1 MPPYA
6 VQSPTNPM
14 RGLLRGDTGYSFGA
28 LTAATIAASP
38 GGLSRAANGIVTLTN
53 TVPHNFVPGEILTIA
68 DALLK
73 VTSVG
78 GTRFQGNYMIQTTP
92 STTTAL
98 LLPLDEVILH
108 QPADTGGAGAATSIA
123 AEAPAILSAGKAFC
137 LASAGDQSRPPGGIA
152 VDGIF
157 LGAPGVFEVDVQGA
171 AVDADNEYATVTGG
185 VISAVDVVNFTFHFD
200 GAGVVATFVRLF
212 IRARANAVGFVGR
225 IRG

>member
-1 MPPYA
+1 MPTYA

-38 GGLSRAANGIVTLTN
+38 TGLSRAASGIVTLT
-53 TVPHNFVPGEILTIA
+53 TSAPHNFVPGEILTIA
-68 DALLK
+68 DALAK

-78 GTRFQGNYMIQTTP
+78 GTRFQGNYMIQTVP

-108 QPADTGGAGAATSIA
+108 QPADTGGSGAATSIA
-123 AEAPAILSAGKAFC
+123 AEAPAILTAGKAFG
-137 LASAGDQSRPPGGIA
+137 LQTGDQSRPRASIS
-152 VDGIF
+152 VDGVF
-157 LGAPGVFEVDVQGA
+157 LAAPGVFEVDIQGA
-171 AVDADNEYATVTGG
+171 AVDADSQYATVTNG
-185 VISAVDVVNFTFHFD
+185 VISAVDATNFNFHFD
-200 GAGVVATFVRLF
+200 GGLVEAVFIRLF